1 MSAEVIVFTGPT
13 LSASDARAYLDAEYR
28 PPVAQGDLYR
38 AARERP
44 WGIAI
49 IDGYFEHVPA
59 VWHKEILWALKQG
72 IHVYGAASMGALR
85 AAELQRY
92 GMVGV
97 GRVFCDLVDGRL
109 EDDDEV
115 AVAEAPSPRGAVHAS
130 VAMVDVRATLAAARE
145 AAVIEDAAYRALL
158 ALAKATFYAERS
170 YLRLLADAEQSGVE
184 PQQIAAFR
192 AFLPHG
198 QIAQKRADAV
208 ELLERVARERG
219 GPAFTPRFHFER
231 TDMWQKLESALRSPT
246 AGGADANDSAIL
258 EQARQD
264 PAFSAELETRALIRA
279 LVSEIVR
286 FEGAP
291 EPAAAVEAAALQF
304 RADRGLFESEA
315 LASWLRDRSMTPE
328 AFLEAMGDDARL
340 ARLKALLA
348 TEVEEQLLKEL
359 RRDPRWSE
367 LAARALRQ
375 R

>member
-1 MSAEVIVFTGPT
+1 MPARVIVFTGPT
-13 LSASDARAYLDAEYR
+13 LSAADARAYLDADYR
-28 PPVAQGDLYR
+28 APVAQGDLYR
-38 AARERP
+38 AAREQP

-97 GRVFCDLVDGRL
+97 GRVFRDLADGRL

-115 AVAEAPSPRGAVHAS
+115 AVAEGPSPTGAVHAS
-130 VAMVDVRATLAAARE
+130 VAMVDVRATLEAARE
-145 AAVIEDAAYRALL
+145 AAVLSEAAHDALL
-158 ALAKATFYAERS
+158 AIAKTTFYAERS
-170 YLRLLADAEQSGVE
+170 YLRLLADAVQRGVE
-184 PQQIAAFR
+184 PQQIAALR
-192 AFLPHG
+192 AFLPRG
-198 QIAQKRADAV
+198 QVAQKRADAV

-219 GPAFTPRFHFER
+219 SPAFAPRFHFER
-231 TDMWQKLESALRSPT
+231 TDMWQKLVSALRSPS
-246 AGGADANDSAIL
+246 AGSAGANDSAVL
-258 EQARQD
+258 EQARAD
-264 PAFSAELETRALIRA
+264 SAFYAQLEARALIRA

-304 RADRGLFESEA
+304 RTERGLFESEA
-315 LASWLRDRSMTPE
+315 LASWLSERGMTPE
-328 AFLEAMGDDARL
+328 AFVDAMQDDARL
-340 ARLKALLA
+340 ARLRALLA
-348 TEVEEQLLKEL
+348 TEIEEQLLNEL
-359 RRDPRWSE
+359 RRDPRWTE
-367 LAARALRQ
+367 LSARGRH